1 VGAKWSFNKR
11 ANMLKTHFDAIEEY
25 LIALSRI
32 QENTGHS
39 LHKGTPREIFVRE
52 FLTGHLSEQITVGT
66 GEIIDA
72 DSKPRE
78 SRNQFDNVIY
88 RRDYPK
94 IDFGGG
100 INGFLVESVIATIE
114 VKSTLR
120 KEDFE
125 HSIKAASNLKRL
137 KKHLYLS
144 SSTIRH
150 QENVLSYVVAYNGPS
165 KMATVYNW
173 INSTYSSLNIS
184 YPSADKGQAK
194 SSPIPS
200 LSLDGIFVLGKG
212 FILFRNTPISFLS
225 KDTYDQKPE
234 VKWEVVNTA
243 EGNLFVL
250 FLVLMLASTNVLN
263 PMAYARNLSIPDENV
278 VPKI

>member
-1 VGAKWSFNKR
+1 
-11 ANMLKTHFDAIEEY
+11 MLKTHFDAIEKY

-100 INGFLVESVIATIE
+100 INGFLVESVVATIE

-120 KEDFE
+120 KKDLE
-125 HSIKAASNLKRL
+125 HSIKAASNVKRL

-144 SSTIRH
+144 SSTIRN
-150 QENVLSYVVAYNGPS
+150 QKNVLSYVVAYNGPA
-165 KMATVYNW
+165 KMATVYDW
-173 INSTYSSLNIS
+173 INSTYSSLDIS
-184 YPSADKGQAK
+184 YPSTDKG
-194 SSPIPS
+194 SPVPS

-212 FILFRNTPISFLS
+212 FILFRNPPISFLS
-225 KDTYDQKPE
+225 KETYDQNPE

-263 PMAYARNLSIPDENV
+263 PMPYVKNLSIPDENV
-278 VPKI
+278 MPKT

>member
-1 VGAKWSFNKR
+1 MAGKHHPTMGSRMR
-11 ANMLKTHFDAIEEY
+11 AAFD
-25 LIALSRI
+25 
-32 QENTGHS
+32 
-39 LHKGTPREIFVRE
+39 TPREMFVRE
-52 FLTGHLSEQITVGT
+52 FLTGHLSEQISVGT

-78 SRNQFDNVIY
+78 SRNQFDNVVY

-120 KEDFE
+120 KEDLE

-144 SSTIRH
+144 SSTIHR
-150 QENVLSYVVAYNGPS
+150 QDNVLSYVVAYKCPS

-173 INSTYSSLNIS
+173 INSTYSSLNMG

-194 SSPIPS
+194 NSPIPS

-212 FILFRNTPISFLS
+212 FILFRSARISFLS
-225 KDTYDQKPE
+225 KETYDQNPKG
-234 VKWEVVNTA
+234 KWEVVNIA

-250 FLVLMLASTNVLN
+250 FLVLTLASTNVLN
-263 PMAYARNLSIPDENV
+263 PMAYAKNLSVPDENV
-278 VPKI
+278 MLKI